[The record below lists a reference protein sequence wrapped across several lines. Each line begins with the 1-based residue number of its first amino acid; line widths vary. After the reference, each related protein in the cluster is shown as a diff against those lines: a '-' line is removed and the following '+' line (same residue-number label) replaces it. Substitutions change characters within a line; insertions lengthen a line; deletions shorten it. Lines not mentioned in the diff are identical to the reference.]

1 MAGPEIVLNVAEK
14 NDAAK
19 ELSKVM
25 CRGYPRMVSDFAT
38 CTSQKY
44 KRLYRVKRGNLE
56 RF

>member
-25 CRGYPRMVSDFAT
+25 CRGYPRMVSDVDT
-38 CTSQKY
+38 CTYTCQKKY
-44 KRLYRVKRGNLE
+44 KRPFL
-56 RF
+56 